1 MEEKKFTPREA
12 LVRFNRQLLTMQ
24 SELAQDYGELH
35 DVLIK
40 HKRTNDELSDAT
52 TQYFYFLMRYT
63 ETYQALIKD
72 LIVKEK
78 LA

>member
-1 MEEKKFTPREA
+1 MTDKKFTPREA

-40 HKRTNDELSDAT
+40 YKRDNAELGDAT

-63 ETYQALIKD
+63 ETYQNFIKD
-72 LIVKEK
+72 LIVKEQ
-78 LA
+78 